1 MNNEVPMV
9 TTTPFQNISMCSSD
23 PVNTLG
29 PFQPVESSIACYP
42 VSAQK
47 ILVLLFSKSKNF
59 TRNYTEI
66 ETNLNNV
73 MVLPRNFVEVWIY
86 SLILTQPCYLT
97 NINEQIKHA

>member
-9 TTTPFQNISMCSSD
+9 ATTPFENISMRSSD
-23 PVNTLG
+23 LVNTLG

-47 ILVLLFSKSKNF
+47 VAVLIFSKSKNF
-59 TRNYTEI
+59 TQSYTEI

-86 SLILTQPCYLT
+86 SLILTEPCYLT
-97 NINEQIKHA
+97 NINK